1 MNVGLILQW
10 ELKKVPLLDK
20 INNLKIPDSE
30 DPRTFSAIEIKKNS
44 NHLIG
49 INCDKEIAILFD
61 SSAPNSRGDALEYIQ
76 LDHNQHCIILEKK
89 SEKSKNFSVL
99 KCSIDNLKLKE
110 LFLKLLENIILE
122 IPNTISQKEITN
134 LTRDIFD
141 LFEKIS
147 KPSRET
153 LIGLWGELFVISS
166 SKNVDSLV
174 QAWHPE
180 TTDIF
185 DFYSQN
191 QALEIKTTTSNDR
204 IHNFSYEQ
212 LNAGNEKLI
221 ICSIILRFNRSGKSL
236 EDLKN
241 EILSQL
247 KSKDLK
253 EQFELIYYKTLGET
267 TDEDIEEYKFDYSY
281 AEENIRY
288 FDLTNVPRLKE
299 KPMNGVKKIKFQSDL
314 TGIKFLSQ
322 FDENSFYSNLY
333 LEN

>member
-1 MNVGLILQW
+1 VIF
-10 ELKKVPLLDK
+10 LDK
-20 INNLKIPDSE
+20 ITKLKLPVSKDIN
-30 DPRTFSAIEIKKNS
+30 TYAVKEIKKNS

-49 INCDKEIAILFD
+49 INFNKEIAILFD
-61 SSAPNSRGDALEYIQ
+61 TTKPYSKGDALEYIQ
-76 LDHNQHCIILEKK
+76 LVHNQKCIVKEDKNEKN
-89 SEKSKNFSVL
+89 KNYSVL
-99 KCSIDNLKLKE
+99 KCSINNQKLKE

-122 IPNTISQKEITN
+122 IPNKISQKDITD

-153 LIGLWGELFVISS
+153 LVGLWGELFVINS
-166 SKNVDSLV
+166 SKNTDVLI

-180 TTDIF
+180 ITDKF
-185 DFYSQN
+185 DFFSQN

-212 LNAGNEKLI
+212 LNVGNEKLV
-221 ICSIILRFNRSGKSL
+221 ICSIMLRQNRDGKSL

-241 EILSQL
+241 EISSRIKNKNL
-247 KSKDLK
+247 KN
-253 EQFELIYYKTLGET
+253 QFELIYYQTIGEISE
-267 TDEDIEEYKFDYSY
+267 EDINEYKFDNLY

-288 FDLTNVPRLKE
+288 FDVMDVPRLKE
-299 KPMNGVKKIKFQSDL
+299 KPMAGVKKIKFQSDL
-314 TGIKFLSQ
+314 TGIKSLNQ
-322 FDENSFYSNLY
+322 FDEDTFYSNLF